1 VLGFEV
7 TIREDQALIHPS
19 VKPQMAA
26 GPPSSF
32 EPSNV
37 VQLLGSPGSHAIA
50 VKGLSKRFQTKAGLV
65 TALSDLNLAVDS
77 GQFLSVVGPSGCG
90 KSTLL
95 KIVAGLVPPSSGI
108 VEVGGMPVLKP
119 YTNVGIVF
127 QRDLLLESRTAI
139 ENILLQVEM
148 RGLSVK
154 QYVDKAKDLLEKV
167 GLADFAE
174 KYPRE
179 LSGGMRQRVSI
190 CRALIHDPPLLL
202 MDEPFGS
209 LDALT
214 RDEIALDLA
223 WLCERS
229 RKTVLFITHSIS
241 EAVFLSDRVIVMTA
255 RPAAIVKDMI
265 VDLPRPRSIEQR
277 GSAEFEHHLHQIREL
292 LFHKR
297 KS

>member
-1 VLGFEV
+1 
-7 TIREDQALIHPS
+7 
-19 VKPQMAA
+19 
-26 GPPSSF
+26 
-32 EPSNV
+32 
-37 VQLLGSPGSHAIA
+37 
-50 VKGLSKRFQTKAGLV
+50 
-65 TALSDLNLAVDS
+65 
-77 GQFLSVVGPSGCG
+77 
-90 KSTLL
+90 
-95 KIVAGLVPPSSGI
+95 
-108 VEVGGMPVLKP
+108 
-119 YTNVGIVF
+119 
-127 QRDLLLESRTAI
+127 
-139 ENILLQVEM
+139 
-148 RGLSVK
+148 
-154 QYVDKAKDLLEKV
+154 
-167 GLADFAE
+167 
-174 KYPRE
+174 
-179 LSGGMRQRVSI
+179 VSI